1 MRLQIVLIPN
11 IGVLCTN
18 FPLIRDNEVRSQ
30 KNVKKIGGKTSNS
43 KINAQKSQNLR
54 TSGPT
59 PVARGGSGA
68 KAPPLAARPK
78 QHWQAECWLYQCVL
92 RNTLAGFKTWFLCP

>member
-1 MRLQIVLIPN
+1 MKSDLR
-11 IGVLCTN
+11 
-18 FPLIRDNEVRSQ
+18 RSE
-30 KNVKKIGGKTSNS
+30 KLGGKTFNS
-43 KINAQKSQNLR
+43 KINAQKRQNLR

-78 QHWQAECWLYQCVL
+78 QRWQAGRWLHQCVL
-92 RNTLAGFKTWFLCP
+92 KNSLAGLFRWSLCPGTTLYSKQDLCAEECAIFQIQ